1 MDFKTIFLDYFQKCL
16 ADEADIDISIMRN
29 MASGNESSANSTLKE
44 LMLEGIVISIPEA
57 TLADMD
63 APLEKLKKLKLTE
76 FGVNYLNHRNKTPH
90 SAKISADLYA
100 KATNIPPAT
109 INTAMQAAQW
119 QDYAKNIAELSAKIS
134 NISPVTIN
142 TAKQTAEL
150 QNVTKEFCSLLD
162 IYKSFFTDYPP
173 EIIGSADAFN
183 ELSASIPHANTLAS
197 GMHNLFTLEQI
208 QQINATYANIGD
220 IATKLYG
227 EKSPR
232 ALSNFL
238 RDIEN
243 EKIKIPQAE
252 KTPKNV
258 DKDIKNFTFQGILG
272 QNCGNVVEPSP
283 EDEKRIQVKGFK
295 VNDGIRVLRGFAK
308 ASDLYDASEP
318 DIENYQRKVNEPHLE
333 ELKKFISKINAA
345 GKYLPELTFVARGGY
360 ELFRPTWGDRLQKT
374 QLGHFKNLEFYEMK
388 FDGKKLYRIDG
399 NHRLEA
405 LYQLAQQGQ
414 EYYIPFSIILYGKK
428 VRFIKPDED
437 IESDNFDHEGS
448 YAHVDDDEAK
458 KIKDNEA
465 FLFYFLNAKAKRLT
479 TEENYKGLVGSSWKD
494 HEISI
499 ANHNIVLLKQMD

>member
-29 MASGNESSANSTLKE
+29 MASGNEFSANSTLKE

-57 TLADMD
+57 TWADMD

-90 SAKISADLYA
+90 SAKILADLYA

-119 QDYAKNIAELSAKIS
+119 QDYAKNVAELSAKVS
-134 NISPVTIN
+134 NISPATIN
-142 TAKQTAEL
+142 TAKQATKL

-173 EIIGSADAFN
+173 EIIGSAEALN
-183 ELSASIPHANTLAS
+183 ELSASIPHANTLAP

-208 QQINATYANIGD
+208 QQINAAYTTIGD

-232 ALSNFL
+232 ALSKFL

-258 DKDIKNFTFQGILG
+258 DKDIKTFAFEGILD
-272 QNCGNVVEPSP
+272 GN
-283 EDEKRIQVKGFK
+283 
-295 VNDGIRVLRGFAK
+295 N
-308 ASDLYDASEP
+308 
-318 DIENYQRKVNEPHLE
+318 H
-333 ELKKFISKINAA
+333 KI
-345 GKYLPELTFVARGGY
+345 
-360 ELFRPTWGDRLQKT
+360 
-374 QLGHFKNLEFYEMK
+374 
-388 FDGKKLYRIDG
+388 KKL
-399 NHRLEA
+399 
-405 LYQLAQQGQ
+405 
-414 EYYIPFSIILYGKK
+414 
-428 VRFIKPDED
+428 
-437 IESDNFDHEGS
+437 
-448 YAHVDDDEAK
+448 
-458 KIKDNEA
+458 
-465 FLFYFLNAKAKRLT
+465 
-479 TEENYKGLVGSSWKD
+479 
-494 HEISI
+494 
-499 ANHNIVLLKQMD
+499 LK